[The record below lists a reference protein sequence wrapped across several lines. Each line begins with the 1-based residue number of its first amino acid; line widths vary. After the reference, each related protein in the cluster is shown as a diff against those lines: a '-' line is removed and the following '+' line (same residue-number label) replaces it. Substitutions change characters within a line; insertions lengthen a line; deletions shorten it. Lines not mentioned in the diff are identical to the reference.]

1 METPAVSDQDADS
14 YEGLQD
20 ILFQFIEA
28 GLFPKIVTGQWHD
41 DVRMIFDLLS
51 SFVINQ
57 LSSCDVSFDKD
68 DRRFR
73 YLEFKI
79 LSSGLWL
86 HLDSQKS
93 LLDASELIGESYPEY
108 GEIMSAAKSTGYGD
122 MPTWECIVKN
132 VVGIYRTCKE
142 QRHVYGWNT
151 FQVLYATAL
160 ADLIGYWTQFGS
172 TPNEILKI
180 AENTFNKRFGYSN
193 NYDASFSQSDSEET
207 SSLILLCFNVV
218 LWAIVHDT
226 PTMTEKEI
234 SSSLLGIE
242 SNVKG
247 KILEYFSAGPVDSSL
262 KKTILQILGNP
273 QLDTLVSLT
282 PYPKEAE

>member
-1 METPAVSDQDADS
+1 
-14 YEGLQD
+14 
-20 ILFQFIEA
+20 
-28 GLFPKIVTGQWHD
+28 
-41 DVRMIFDLLS
+41 MIFDLLS

-193 NYDASFSQSDSEET
+193 NYDASFSQSDSEE
-207 SSLILLCFNVV
+207 
-218 LWAIVHDT
+218 
-226 PTMTEKEI
+226 
-234 SSSLLGIE
+234 
-242 SNVKG
+242 
-247 KILEYFSAGPVDSSL
+247 
-262 KKTILQILGNP
+262 
-273 QLDTLVSLT
+273 
-282 PYPKEAE
+282 